1 MNHFNGAVARFSV
14 SELNPGGYWF
24 ESRML
29 QIFRSKFFAVK
40 NLICAKNE
48 QTDKQTYD
56 TRLSAEN
63 KSLGPVSPG
72 LAAKILLH

>member
-1 MNHFNGAVARFSV
+1 MVSTSV
-14 SELNPGGYWF
+14 LKTEGHCF

-63 KSLGPVSPG
+63 KPLGLVSPG
-72 LAAKILLH
+72 LAAKTLLH

>member
-1 MNHFNGAVARFSV
+1 MVSV
-14 SELNPGGYWF
+14 SDLKPDVHWF
-24 ESRML
+24 ESRLL

-63 KSLGPVSPG
+63 KSLGLVSPG